1 MKTTMIKKIAYV
13 LKSVIL
19 TPLLLGGA
27 GGGLPLLLRGV
38 GLPLLL
44 GVVGSGLLCSCYHD
58 QHELQPNQYDGKPVG
73 YLTPLLLWED
83 QSDANSAID
92 DIRFTVSG
100 TGGTT
105 VANRFNNT
113 EAAADWLQQLPVGD
127 YDVLVTVDMDEVH
140 GYVLENAATRGTT
153 RAGTLSTTRASDA
166 TVTTRAGDATV
177 TTALPDTRVSLAEPS
192 SSPRQS
198 WYAVTHATVR
208 EDEITVAEFHL
219 QRLLSELSV
228 IVSNVPTG
236 AAITASVER
245 VARDVLLTHRDGL
258 GRYGVP
264 DRDDFLTVTLGALT
278 AAATVPDGSPSGPA
292 ATVPDGFAVGVTRT
306 LMPTAGGQ
314 PRCYLTLTVTTPEG
328 TPLTYL
334 ADAPRMECG
343 RAYVVELDYTKLRP
357 YMLLSAFTI
366 NEWTEGWTI
375 SGEIINPDK

>member
-1 MKTTMIKKIAYV
+1 MMKKIFPLMAAAAMM
-13 LKSVIL
+13 LL
-19 TPLLLGGA
+19 TA
-27 GGGLPLLLRGV
+27 
-38 GLPLLL
+38 
-44 GVVGSGLLCSCYHD
+44 CYHD
-58 QHELQPNQYDGKPVG
+58 QHEEMPNEYGDQPVG
-73 YLTPLLLWED
+73 YLTPLLLWD
-83 QSDANSAID
+83 DPADAGTTTTID

-127 YDVLVTVDMDEVH
+127 YDVLVTVDMDEAH

-153 RAGTLSTTRASDA
+153 RADE
-166 TVTTRAGDATV
+166 ATV

-245 VARDVLLTHRDGL
+245 VAHDVLLTHRDGQ
-258 GRYGVP
+258 GRYGVA
-264 DRDDFLTVTLGALT
+264 DREDFLTVSLGALS
-278 AAATVPDGSPSGPA
+278 ADPADAATLRHD
-292 ATVPDGFAVGVTRT
+292 DHT

-314 PRCYLTLTVTTPEG
+314 ERCYLTLSVTTPEG
-328 TPLTYL
+328 TRLSYL

-343 RAYVVELDYTKLRP
+343 KAYVVELDYTKLRP
-357 YMLLSAFTI
+357 YMLLEAFAI
-366 NEWTEGWTI
+366 NDWTEGWTV
-375 SGEIINPDK
+375 SGEITDPTPSPSPKMGGE

>member
-1 MKTTMIKKIAYV
+1 MM
-13 LKSVIL
+13 LL
-19 TPLLLGGA
+19 TA
-27 GGGLPLLLRGV
+27 
-38 GLPLLL
+38 
-44 GVVGSGLLCSCYHD
+44 CYHD
-58 QHELQPNQYDGKPVG
+58 QHEEMPSEYGDQPVG

-83 QSDANSAID
+83 QADAGAAID

-127 YDVLVTVDMDEVH
+127 YDVLVTVDMDEAH
-140 GYVLENAATRGTT
+140 GYVLENTATRGTT
-153 RAGTLSTTRASDA
+153 RADE
-166 TVTTRAGDATV
+166 ATV

-208 EDEITVAEFHL
+208 EDEITVAEFRL
-219 QRLLSELSV
+219 QRLLSEISV

-236 AAITASVER
+236 ATITASVER
-245 VARDVLLTHRDGL
+245 VASDVLLTHRDGQ
-258 GRYGVP
+258 GRYGVA
-264 DRDDFLTVTLGALT
+264 DREDFLTVSLGTLA
-278 AAATVPDGSPSGPA
+278 ADPADAATLRHD
-292 ATVPDGFAVGVTRT
+292 DHT

-314 PRCYLTLTVTTPEG
+314 ERCYLTLSVTTPDG

-343 RAYVVELDYTKLRP
+343 KAYVVELDYTKLRP

-366 NEWTEGWTI
+366 NDWTEGWTI
-375 SGEIINPDK
+375 SGEIINPDR

>member
-1 MKTTMIKKIAYV
+1 MTKKIFPFLAAAAMM
-13 LKSVIL
+13 LL
-19 TPLLLGGA
+19 TA
-27 GGGLPLLLRGV
+27 
-38 GLPLLL
+38 
-44 GVVGSGLLCSCYHD
+44 CYHD
-58 QHELQPNQYDGKPVG
+58 QHEEMPSEYGDQPVG

-83 QSDANSAID
+83 QADAGAAID

-105 VANRFNNT
+105 VTQRFDNT
-113 EAAADWLQQLPVGD
+113 ETAADWLQQLPVGD
-127 YDVLVTVDMDEVH
+127 YDVLVTVDMDEAH

-153 RAGTLSTTRASDA
+153 RADE
-166 TVTTRAGDATV
+166 ATV

-198 WYAVTHATVR
+198 WYAVTHATVK
-208 EDEITVAEFHL
+208 EDEITVAEFRL

-245 VARDVLLTHRDGL
+245 VAHDVLLTHRDGQ
-258 GRYGVP
+258 GRYGVA
-264 DRDDFLTVTLGALT
+264 DREDYLTVSLGAL
-278 AAATVPDGSPSGPA
+278 AADPADAATLRHD
-292 ATVPDGFAVGVTRT
+292 DHT
-306 LMPTAGGQ
+306 LMPTVGGQ
-314 PRCYLTLTVTTPEG
+314 ERCYLTLSVTTPEG
-328 TPLTYL
+328 TRLTYV

-366 NEWTEGWTI
+366 NDWTEGWTI
-375 SGEIINPDK
+375 SGEILNPTNK

>member
-1 MKTTMIKKIAYV
+1 MKKIFPLWAV
-13 LKSVIL
+13 AAM
-19 TPLLLGGA
+19 LLLTA
-27 GGGLPLLLRGV
+27 
-38 GLPLLL
+38 
-44 GVVGSGLLCSCYHD
+44 CYHD

-73 YLTPLLLWED
+73 YLTPLLLWD
-83 QSDANSAID
+83 DPADAGTTTTID

-113 EAAADWLQQLPVGD
+113 ESAADLLQQLPVGE
-127 YDVLVTVDMDEVH
+127 YDLLVTADMDEAH
-140 GYVLENAATRGTT
+140 GYVLENVGADTR
-153 RAGTLSTTRASDA
+153 STTRADEEFH
-166 TVTTRAGDATV
+166 
-177 TTALPDTRVSLAEPS
+177 TALPDIRVSLSQPS

-245 VARDVLLTHRDGL
+245 VAHDVLLTHRDGQ
-258 GRYGVP
+258 GRYGVA
-264 DRDDFLTVTLGALT
+264 DREDYLTVSLGAL
-278 AAATVPDGSPSGPA
+278 AADPADAATLRHD
-292 ATVPDGFAVGVTRT
+292 DHT

-314 PRCYLTLTVTTPEG
+314 ERCYLSLSVTTPEG
-328 TPLTYL
+328 TQLTYL

-343 RAYVVELDYTKLRP
+343 KTYVVELDYTKLRP

-366 NEWTEGWTI
+366 NDWTEGWTI
-375 SGEIINPDK
+375 SGEIINPDR

>member
-1 MKTTMIKKIAYV
+1 MKKIFPLWAV
-13 LKSVIL
+13 AAM
-19 TPLLLGGA
+19 LLLTA
-27 GGGLPLLLRGV
+27 
-38 GLPLLL
+38 
-44 GVVGSGLLCSCYHD
+44 CYHD

-73 YLTPLLLWED
+73 YLTPLLLWD
-83 QSDANSAID
+83 DPADAGTTTTID

-127 YDVLVTVDMDEVH
+127 YDVLVTVDMDEAH
-140 GYVLENAATRGTT
+140 GYVLENAATRATT
-153 RAGTLSTTRASDA
+153 RADEAFH
-166 TVTTRAGDATV
+166 
-177 TTALPDTRVSLAEPS
+177 TALPDTRVSLAEPS
-192 SSPRQS
+192 SSPAQA

-208 EDEITVAEFHL
+208 EDEITVAEFRL

-228 IVSNVPTG
+228 IVRNVPTG

-245 VARDVLLTHRDGL
+245 VARDVLLTHRDGQ
-258 GRYGVP
+258 GRYGVA
-264 DRDDFLTVTLGALT
+264 DREDFLTVSLGALT
-278 AAATVPDGSPSGPA
+278 ADPADAATLRHD
-292 ATVPDGFAVGVTRT
+292 DHT

-314 PRCYLTLTVTTPEG
+314 ERCYLSLAVTTPDG

-343 RAYVVELDYTKLRP
+343 KAYVVELDYTKLRP
-357 YMLLSAFTI
+357 YMLLTAFTI
-366 NEWTEGWTI
+366 NDWTEGWTI

>member
-1 MKTTMIKKIAYV
+1 MMKKKAFIFLAV
-13 LKSVIL
+13 AAMMLL
-19 TPLLLGGA
+19 TA
-27 GGGLPLLLRGV
+27 
-38 GLPLLL
+38 
-44 GVVGSGLLCSCYHD
+44 CCD
-58 QHELQPNQYDGKPVG
+58 DKQELQPNQYGGKPVG
-73 YLTPLLLWED
+73 YLTPQLIWED
-83 QSDANSAID
+83 PSDAGAAID

-105 VANRFNNT
+105 VTQRFDNSGT
-113 EAAADWLQQLPVGD
+113 AADWLQQLPVGD
-127 YDVLVTVDMDEVH
+127 YDVLVTVDMDEQH

-153 RAGTLSTTRASDA
+153 RAGTLSTTRAD
-166 TVTTRAGDATV
+166 DEATV
-177 TTALPDTRVSLAEPS
+177 TTALPDTRVSLADPS

-245 VARDVLLTHRDGL
+245 VAHDVLLTHRDGQ
-258 GRYGVP
+258 GRYGVA
-264 DRDDFLTVTLGALT
+264 DREDFLTVSLGALAADPT
-278 AAATVPDGSPSGPA
+278 GAATLRHD
-292 ATVPDGFAVGVTRT
+292 DHT

-314 PRCYLTLTVTTPEG
+314 ERCYLTLSVTTPEG
-328 TPLTYL
+328 TRLTYV

-343 RAYVVELDYTKLRP
+343 KAYVVELDYTKLRP

-366 NEWTEGWTI
+366 NDWTDGWTI
-375 SGEIINPDK
+375 SGEILNPDNK